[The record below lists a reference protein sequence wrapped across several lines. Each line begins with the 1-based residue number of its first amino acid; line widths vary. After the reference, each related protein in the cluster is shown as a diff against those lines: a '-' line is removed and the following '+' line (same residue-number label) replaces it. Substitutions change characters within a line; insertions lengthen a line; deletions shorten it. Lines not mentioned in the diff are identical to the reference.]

1 MASEDKKK
9 KASKGAKEAAA
20 PAKEAAKPAKE
31 AAKPAA
37 KTVATERYRLPREG
51 GWARAWQYAGVLGI
65 VGIVGSLIAWNAQP
79 DRFAFSWLF
88 AFMTFLAVGLGSLF
102 VVIVQHLSGAGWSVT
117 LRRTSEFFAAGLPVF
132 FILFVPIALHMDDLY
147 PWMHYWRES
156 QVEAPAEQPRDG
168 EGEPGAE
175 GEEEEHGSGDAILG
189 ASRAFAQDREGE
201 EGGASARHGHESTPE
216 HAAHDAT
223 ISSKLAFLSQPFF
236 LARAAVYFA
245 LWTLLSLFFFGSS
258 TSQDASRDKALTRKM
273 QSWSPLAMF
282 GFALSLTFAAVDWMM
297 SLEPTWFSTIFG
309 VQYFAVSAVA
319 GLSTLVLVTYLL
331 RSAGLL
337 GDAVSVEHFHDV
349 GKLLFGFLVFWAYI
363 SFSQFMLIWYASI
376 PEETTY
382 YHLRENE
389 GWWTFSLFMG
399 VCHFFVPFFG
409 LISRNVKRRVPLLAL
424 GAGWLLAMHVVEVY
438 WLVMPY
444 SNGGA
449 GLDVHWMD
457 LAALFAVGGVYL
469 AVVFFRMSQH
479 PLIAVGD
486 PRLEDS
492 LHHEVT

>member
-1 MASEDKKK
+1 MASEKKSTAGK
-9 KASKGAKEAAA
+9 PAEKGAEKASAKA
-20 PAKEAAKPAKE
+20 
-31 AAKPAA
+31 PAA
-37 KTVATERYRLPREG
+37 KAATERYRLPREG
-51 GWARAWQYAGVLGI
+51 GWARAWQYALVLGG
-65 VGIVGSLIAWNAQP
+65 VGIVGSLIAWSSQP
-79 DRFAFSWLF
+79 ERFAFSWLF
-88 AFMTFLAVGLGSLF
+88 AFMTFLAIALGSLF
-102 VVIVQHLSGAGWSVT
+102 IVIVQHLSGAGWSVT

-132 FILFVPIALHMDDLY
+132 FVLFIPIYMHMDALY

-156 QVEAPAEQPRDG
+156 LVEQPAAAH
-168 EGEPGAE
+168 EGGDAE
-175 GEEEEHGSGDAILG
+175 ATPEEHHSSGEAILG
-189 ASRAFAQDREGE
+189 ASTALAQDHGGAAAH
-201 EGGASARHGHESTPE
+201 EGGAHEGHHGAEHHTPE
-216 HAAHDAT
+216 HAAHEAT
-223 ISSKLAFLSQPFF
+223 ITAKLSFLNQPFF
-236 LARAAVYFA
+236 LFRAAIYFA
-245 LWTLLSLFFFGSS
+245 LWTLLSLFYFGSS

-309 VQYFAVSAVA
+309 VQYFAVAAVS
-319 GLSTLVLVTYLL
+319 GLSTLVLVSYLL

-337 GDAVSVEHFHDV
+337 GEAVSTEHFHDI

-389 GWWTFSLFMG
+389 GWWTFSLFLG

-409 LISRNVKRRVPLLAL
+409 LISRNVKRRVPFLAL
-424 GAGWLLAMHVVEVY
+424 GAGWLLVMHVVEVY

-457 LAALFAVGGVYL
+457 LAALFAVGGIYL

-479 PLIAVGD
+479 PLIPVGD
-486 PRLEDS
+486 PRLDDA